1 MEKEKQNK
9 KSTKIIIG
17 SVVALLIIGCGII
30 SYLYLSKSTTTKT
43 KKLYSPYELSGNNL
57 EKFDLQFLKLENE
70 EKNKAYSPL
79 SIKYALEML
88 AEGADGSSKE
98 QLDSV
103 IGKYKARKY
112 ENNKNMSLANAIFI
126 KNDYMIVTLFITDV
140 MKNGSYIL
148 FNDKAKHIL
157 EDSFNIEN
165 LTQGYYLD
173 GVVSRK
179 KQILPPIIEVL
190 ERR

>member
-88 AEGADGSSKE
+88 AEGTDGSSKE

-112 ENNKNMSLANAIFI
+112 ENNKNMSLAN
-126 KNDYMIVTLFITDV
+126 Y
-140 MKNGSYIL
+140 
-148 FNDKAKHIL
+148 
-157 EDSFNIEN
+157 
-165 LTQGYYLD
+165 
-173 GVVSRK
+173 K
-179 KQILPPIIEVL
+179 K
-190 ERR
+190 